1 MYSFCVLFVIRD
13 TFYVVVFYYMFMC
26 VSCFGLVVGTVGCR
40 KTPLM
45 TPLCGVEITCT
56 KPTLKR
62 LFMCI
67 FFLLFV
73 LFVLLCFPARDL
85 HDTYFIRL

>member
-1 MYSFCVLFVIRD
+1 MWRGDYLHKAQVEEIV
-13 TFYVVVFYYMFMC
+13 YVY
-26 VSCFGLVVGTVGCR
+26 
-40 KTPLM
+40 
-45 TPLCGVEITCT
+45 
-56 KPTLKR
+56 
-62 LFMCI
+62 